1 MMVQVQTGESERC
14 ACFSTMAFVLMQLNL
29 DELHRCVHYSCSSH
43 NCVKMQSCSSGTPE
57 MGALDL

>member
-29 DELHRCVHYSCSSH
+29 GELHRCVHHS
-43 NCVKMQSCSSGTPE
+43 
-57 MGALDL
+57 